1 MSIYI
6 EKETDLELDFDYE
19 ELIKKVINYAVD
31 YVNCPFEVEVNIVLT
46 DDKNIHEVNKEFRD
60 IDRPTDVLSF
70 PMVEYSEP
78 ADFTRLEEDDMFDMF
93 DPESGELLLGDIML
107 SVEKVFSQAEEYGH
121 SQIRELGFLIAHSM
135 LHLFGYDHMIEEERV
150 IMEGKQKEIMDGL
163 GIFR

>member
-19 ELIKKVINYAVD
+19 ELIKKAINYAVD

>member
-150 IMEGKQKEIMDGL
+150 IMEDKQKEIMDGL